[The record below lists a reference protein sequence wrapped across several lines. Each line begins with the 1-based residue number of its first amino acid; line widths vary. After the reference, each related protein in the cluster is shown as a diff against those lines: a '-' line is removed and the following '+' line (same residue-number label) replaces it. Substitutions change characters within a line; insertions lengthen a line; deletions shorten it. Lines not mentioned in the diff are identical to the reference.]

1 MEESHPLKHKYYRAL
16 SRNIISVILI
26 ASISP
31 MVIASIFILDN
42 FRTAYRQK
50 VYDQLEQTM
59 KNHRKCI
66 DFFLKEK
73 LANIRLLGNQF
84 NYEQFSHKPFLEQKL
99 AQLQQ
104 SYDRVFV
111 DLGMISERGIQVSY
125 AGPHALTNADYSQAD
140 WFKKAMA
147 TPYFTSDVFYG
158 LRGAP
163 HFIVS
168 VRCFGNGHYWLLRA
182 TIDFGS
188 FNSIVENFRIGR
200 TGFAFIINKS
210 GEFQTKPIAATD
222 LPANIL
228 RLFGPQSYGRSSS
241 VVSRMDAT
249 GKQVIHASIHL
260 KDHEWILVLQQD
272 QKDAF
277 AELYK
282 TQKIA
287 MFIILTGSLV
297 IISTSLLLS
306 RGLIKRIAQAD
317 QEKKLADKEKEMM
330 SQQVIETGKLA
341 SIGELAAGIAHEIN
355 NPVAIMVEEAGWI
368 EDLLEEEE
376 FRDGEN
382 LEEFHRALR
391 QIHTQGRR
399 CKDITHKLLSFARK
413 TDSRVHEVQIN
424 ELLDEVVALSSQRAK
439 YSNIA
444 IRTHFQKNLPVLHA
458 SETELQ
464 QVLLNIMNNALDAT
478 EKSGGEISISS
489 QLKDEKVVI
498 TFADNGPGIA
508 EANLPRIFDPFFT
521 TKPVGKGTGLG
532 LSICYGIINKMGG
545 RIDVQSQIN
554 RGTTFMIQLPITEE
568 RQGMPT
574 EANEQS
580 KTTQLTIR
588 P

>member
-1 MEESHPLKHKYYRAL
+1 MKETHPLKHKYYRAL
-16 SRNIISVILI
+16 TRNIISVIMI

-31 MVIASIFILDN
+31 MVIVSIFILDN

-50 VYDQLEQTM
+50 VYDQLELTV
-59 KNHRKCI
+59 KNHRKSI
-66 DFFLKEK
+66 DLFLKEK
-73 LANIRLLGNQF
+73 LANIRLLSNQF

-99 AQLQQ
+99 AHLQQ

-125 AGPHALTNADYSQAD
+125 AGPHALTNADYSEAD

-168 VRCFGNGHYWLLRA
+168 VRCFANGHYWLLRA

-222 LPANIL
+222 SPANIL
-228 RLFGPQSYGRSSS
+228 RLFGPQSTQSSGRSSS
-241 VVSRMDAT
+241 VVSRMDPT
-249 GKQVIHASIHL
+249 GKQIIHASIHL

-287 MFIILTGSLV
+287 MLIILTGSLV

-317 QEKKLADKEKEMM
+317 RAKNLADKEKEMM

-382 LEEFHRALR
+382 LEEFHRALC

-413 TDSRVHEVQIN
+413 TDSRVQEVQIN
-424 ELLDEVVALSSQRAK
+424 ELLDEVVSLSAQRAK

-489 QLKDEKVVI
+489 QLKDEKVVL
-498 TFADNGPGIA
+498 TLADNGPGIA
-508 EANLPRIFDPFFT
+508 EANLSRIFDPFFT

-554 RGTTFMIQLPITEE
+554 QGTRFIIQLPIAEE
-568 RQGMPT
+568 RQEMPV

-580 KTTQLTIR
+580 KTT
-588 P
+588 

>member
-1 MEESHPLKHKYYRAL
+1 MKEPHPLQNKYYRAL
-16 SRNIISVILI
+16 SRIIISVILI

-50 VYDQLEQTM
+50 VYDNLELAVR
-59 KNHRKCI
+59 NHRKSI
-66 DFFLKEK
+66 DLFLKEK

-84 NYEQFSHKPFLEQKL
+84 DYEQFSRKPFLEQKL

-111 DLGMISERGIQVSY
+111 DLGMISEKGIQVSY
-125 AGPHALTNADYSQAD
+125 AGPHALTNADYSKAH
-140 WFKKAMA
+140 WFKKAM
-147 TPYFTSDVFYG
+147 TVPYFTSDVFYG

-168 VRCFGNGHYWLLRA
+168 VRCFANGRYWLLRA

-200 TGFAFIINKS
+200 TGFAFIINKT
-210 GEFQTKPIAATD
+210 GEFQTKPIASTD

-228 RLFGPQSYGRSSS
+228 NLFGPSADGRSSS
-241 VVSRMDAT
+241 VVSHMDPT
-249 GKQVIHASIHL
+249 GKQIIHASFHL
-260 KDHEWILVLQQD
+260 KEGEWILVLQQD

-282 TQKIA
+282 TQYMA
-287 MFIILTGSLV
+287 MLIILVGSLV

-306 RGLIKRIAQAD
+306 QRLIKRIAWAD
-317 QEKKLADKEKEMM
+317 RAKRLADKEKEIM

-376 FRDGEN
+376 FRNGEN

-391 QIHTQGRR
+391 QIHTQGIR

-413 TDSRVHEVQIN
+413 TDSRVQEVQIN
-424 ELLDEVVALSSQRAK
+424 DLLGEVVSFAAQRAK

-444 IRTHFQKNLPVLHA
+444 IHTHFQKNLPVLHA

-489 QLKDEKVVI
+489 QLKDGKVVI
-498 TFADNGPGIA
+498 TLADNGPGIA
-508 EANLPRIFDPFFT
+508 EANLSRIFDPFFT
-521 TKPVGKGTGLG
+521 TKPVGMGTGLG
-532 LSICYGIINKMGG
+532 LSICFGIISKMGG
-545 RIDVQSQIN
+545 RIDVQSQVN
-554 RGTTFMIQLPITEE
+554 QGSTFIIQLPIAKVQQQNFLEVH
-568 RQGMPT
+568 
-574 EANEQS
+574 
-580 KTTQLTIR
+580 
-588 P
+588 

>member
-1 MEESHPLKHKYYRAL
+1 MKETHPLQNKYYRAL
-16 SRNIISVILI
+16 SRNIITVILM

-31 MVIASIFILDN
+31 MVIVSIFILDN

-50 VYDQLEQTM
+50 VYDNLELAVR
-59 KNHRKCI
+59 NHRKSI
-66 DFFLKEK
+66 DLFLKEK

-84 NYEQFSHKPFLEQKL
+84 DYERFSHKPFLEQKL

-111 DLGMISERGIQVSY
+111 DLGMINEEGIQVSY
-125 AGPHALTNADYSQAD
+125 AGPHALTNADYSKAH
-140 WFKKAMA
+140 WFKKAM
-147 TPYFTSDVFYG
+147 TVPYFTSDVFYG

-168 VRCFGNGHYWLLRA
+168 VRCFANGHYWLLRA

-188 FNSIVENFRIGR
+188 FNSIVENFRIGQ
-200 TGFAFIINKS
+200 TGFAFIINKA
-210 GEFQTKPIAATD
+210 GAFQTKPIASTD
-222 LPANIL
+222 LPANIAK
-228 RLFGPQSYGRSSS
+228 LFGPPPNGRSSS
-241 VVSRMDAT
+241 VVSHTDPT
-249 GKQVIHASIHL
+249 GKQIIHASSHL
-260 KDHEWILVLQQD
+260 KEGEWILVLQQD
-272 QKDAF
+272 KKDAF

-282 TQKIA
+282 TQNIA
-287 MFIILTGSLV
+287 MLIILVGSLV

-306 RGLIKRIAQAD
+306 RRLIKRIARAD
-317 QEKKLADKEKEMM
+317 RAKILADKEKEMM

-376 FRDGEN
+376 FKNGEN

-413 TDSRVHEVQIN
+413 TDSRVQAVQIDK
-424 ELLDEVVALSSQRAK
+424 LLGEVVSLAAQRAK

-444 IRTHFQKNLPVLHA
+444 IHTHFQKNLPVLHA

-489 QLKDEKVVI
+489 QLKDGKVVI
-498 TFADNGPGIA
+498 TLADNGPGIA
-508 EANLPRIFDPFFT
+508 EANLSRIFDPFFT

-545 RIDVQSQIN
+545 RIDVQSQVN
-554 RGTTFMIQLPITEE
+554 QGTTFMIQLPI
-568 RQGMPT
+568 
-574 EANEQS
+574 AKEQ
-580 KTTQLTIR
+580 QQNFLEVH
-588 P
+588 